1 MAFPAS
7 RSFTYPSEWPKNEE
21 LTSLF
26 CFDSSS
32 SWSRVSSWVVRLVG
46 FKLVQ
51 PYFRGLFFP
60 TCNDNGP
67 RK

>member
-7 RSFTYPSEWPKNEE
+7 CSFAYPLEWPKNEE
-21 LTSLF
+21 LTSSF

-51 PYFRGLFFP
+51 PYFR
-60 TCNDNGP
+60 
-67 RK
+67 